1 MEPTF
6 DRTAPKKAANLT
18 VNRDLLRQAKELGI
32 NLSQALEEHL
42 ACLVAARRRQEW
54 LDENRDA
61 VEAYNRRIE
70 ARGAFGDRLRR
81 F

>member
-32 NLSQALEEHL
+32 NLSQALEE
-42 ACLVAARRRQEW
+42 
-54 LDENRDA
+54 
-61 VEAYNRRIE
+61 
-70 ARGAFGDRLRR
+70 
-81 F
+81 